1 MGPQHYGTGKTFRG
15 PTPGLKDVIFGYEA
29 QPRSNPET
37 FKKNSERLALHIGT
51 TFKKQASEAANMLR
65 TLKKGKEG
73 RPKKPKRAV
82 LGDEGYV
89 DEDTAKED
97 FKVAELLWPEKV
109 KKWGQRQ
116 EDREENVG
124 RIYNL
129 VLSHCTPEMETK
141 LKGMS
146 KWDSVSKAQD
156 GIALAQLIR
165 DVLHKK
171 DESQVNIMHVC
182 TAYRALHTCYQTR
195 EQTVSQY
202 LQAFQ
207 AKADVCRS
215 LGFQP
220 GLCKASII
228 IAAAN
233 EGIEAPANLAPH
245 KVEEFEGK
253 GAQRY
258 LTALFFSGLCLH
270 RYEQLKRDVAN
281 RWIVAEKDTTPRTYD
296 AVIRLADRFRPS
308 GRGAAVE
315 QEAGVAFAQAG
326 RRQRKDKQAARDK
339 TADERIADAWAG
351 EDTDARW
358 RQQWTGG
365 RTQAG
370 RDAGNKLAGQFIKQ
384 NKDNANK
391 QAGSGDDGKQASSSN
406 KSKAVCWHCGKQ
418 GHVARH

>member
-1 MGPQHYGTGKTFRG
+1 MGPQHYGTGKTFQG
-15 PTPGLKDVIFGYEA
+15 PTPGLEDVIVGYGA
-29 QPRSNPET
+29 QPGSNPAT
-37 FKKNSERLALHIGT
+37 FKKNSKRLALHIGT
-51 TFKKQASEAANMLR
+51 TFKKQASEAANMLH
-65 TLKKGKEG
+65 TLEKGKEG

-129 VLSHCTPEMETK
+129 VLSHCTPKMETK

-146 KWDSVSKAQD
+146 NWASVSKAQD

-182 TAYRALHTCYQTR
+182 AAYRALHTCYQTR

-215 LGFQP
+215 LGFQL
-220 GLCKASII
+220 GLCEASII

-233 EGIEAPANLAPH
+233 KVIEAPANLAPH
-245 KVEEFEGK
+245 KVEEFKGK
-253 GAQRY
+253 GTQQY
-258 LTALFFSGLCLH
+258 LAALFFQ
-270 RYEQLKRDVAN
+270 RPV
-281 RWIVAEKDTTPRTYD
+281 
-296 AVIRLADRFRPS
+296 LA
-308 GRGAAVE
+308 
-315 QEAGVAFAQAG
+315 
-326 RRQRKDKQAARDK
+326 
-339 TADERIADAWAG
+339 
-351 EDTDARW
+351 
-358 RQQWTGG
+358 
-365 RTQAG
+365 
-370 RDAGNKLAGQFIKQ
+370 
-384 NKDNANK
+384 
-391 QAGSGDDGKQASSSN
+391 
-406 KSKAVCWHCGKQ
+406 
-418 GHVARH
+418 